1 MIGGNESGQNPRGR
15 RVDPRLAVVVA
26 VVCAVVVI
34 GWSTS
39 WATGLHVVLGVMQLV
54 TSVNQSVR
62 APHRRCVRLT
72 GGAPD
77 AVLRSAVPDAALR
90 ARAFRRYSALIRRG
104 WVLGKEKPA
113 PCRGA
118 GGMCKVCNT
127 GCVRAILLIGASGR
141 ELVHQ
146 GTS

>member
-54 TSVNQSVR
+54 TCVNQCR
-62 APHRRCVRLT
+62 YVRLT